1 MRVLGIDPG
10 LTRCGMGVVEGD
22 VGRPLTLV
30 DVNVLRTSAD
40 QHVSLRLVHI
50 ERGIEAWLEE
60 HRPDAVAI
68 ERVFARSDS
77 STIMGTAQASGIAMV
92 AAARRGLPIALHT
105 PSEVKAAVSGSG
117 RADKAQVGAMVTR
130 ILRLD
135 APPKPADAAD
145 ALALAITHIWRGGAQ
160 ARIDAALAAAGRRT
174 PVIAFVRGEVAALTL
189 TSAVVEVG
197 GVGLELMCTPNTL
210 AELRVGHVA
219 TLPTSMVVREDSLT
233 LFGFA
238 DDDEKQVFE
247 LVQTASGVG
256 PKLAQAMLAV
266 LTPDAVRRAVAG
278 DDVRTLTAVPGIGQK
293 GAQRIILELK
303 DRIGTPVASAGTGTR
318 VAVSDP
324 WRDQVQ
330 QGLVG
335 LGWSAK
341 DADRAI
347 EAVADQVS
355 TSSTTDGAPDV
366 AALLRA
372 ALRTLS
378 KA

>member
-1 MRVLGIDPG
+1 MLGCVSHAVRGSSPASVTYEQVFGQRPEGVDDMRVLGIDPG

-22 VGRPLTLV
+22 VGRPLRLV
-30 DVNVLRTSAD
+30 DVNVLRTSSD
-40 QHVSLRLVHI
+40 EHVSMRLVHL
-50 ERGIEAWLEE
+50 ERGIEAWLDE
-60 HRPDAVAI
+60 HRPEAVAI

-105 PSEVKAAVSGSG
+105 PSEVKAAVTGSG
-117 RADKAQVGAMVTR
+117 RADKAQVGAMVS
-130 ILRLD
+130 
-135 APPKPADAAD
+135 AG
-145 ALALAITHIWRGGAQ
+145 RGGQEAV
-160 ARIDAALAAAGRRT
+160 
-174 PVIAFVRGEVAALTL
+174 VIAFVRGEVADVTL
-189 TSAVVEVG
+189 TSAVLEVG

-210 AELRVGHVA
+210 ATLRTGQVA

-266 LTPDAVRRAVAG
+266 LSPDAVRRAVAG

-303 DRIGTPVASAGTGTR
+303 DRIGAPVAGSASVRAT
-318 VAVSDP
+318 ASEP
-324 WRDQVQ
+324 WRDQVRE
-330 QGLVG
+330 GLVG
-335 LGWSAK
+335 LGWAVK

-347 EAVADQVS
+347 DTVADQAGDQAGDQ
-355 TSSTTDGAPDV
+355 TGDQTGDHPDV
-366 AALLRA
+366 AGLLRA

-378 KA
+378 RA